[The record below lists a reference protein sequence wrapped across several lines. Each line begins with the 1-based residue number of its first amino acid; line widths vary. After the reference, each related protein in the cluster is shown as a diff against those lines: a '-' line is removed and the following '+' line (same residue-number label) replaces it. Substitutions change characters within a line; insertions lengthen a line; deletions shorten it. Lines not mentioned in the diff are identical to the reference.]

1 MEKDLVKW
9 TPFREISRFRD
20 EMDRLWEDFLGP
32 RRQILRPGGEEW
44 IPAVDISDTADEVT
58 VKVELPGMESKDI
71 SVSLIGDVLTIRGE
85 KKAEKEKK
93 GETFLLTERS
103 YGSFIR
109 SLRLPAEVEADKI
122 EAIYKQGVLTIIC
135 SKKEQVKP
143 RLIQIKAE

>member
-9 TPFREISRFRD
+9 APFREMSRLRD
-20 EMDRLWEDFLGP
+20 EMDRLWDDICGP
-32 RRQILRPGGEEW
+32 RRISRAGGEQC

-71 SVSLIGDVLTIRGE
+71 RIFLIGDVLTIKGE

-93 GETFLLTERS
+93 GETFFLTERN

-109 SLRLPAEVEADKI
+109 SLRLPAEVEADKT
-122 EAIYKQGVLTIIC
+122 EAIYKHGVLTIIC
-135 SKKEQVKP
+135 PKKEQFKP
-143 RLIQIKAE
+143 RLIEIKA

>member
-9 TPFREISRFRD
+9 APFREVSRLRD
-20 EMDRLWEDFLGP
+20 EMDRLWEDIFRP
-32 RRQILRPGGEEW
+32 QRILRPGGDEW

-58 VKVELPGMESKDI
+58 VMVELPGMESKDI
-71 SVSLIGDVLTIRGE
+71 SISLIGDVLIIRGE
-85 KKAEKEKK
+85 KKAEKERQ

-103 YGSFIR
+103 YGSFVR

-135 SKKEQVKP
+135 PKKDQVKP
-143 RLIQIKAE
+143 RIIKIKAE

>member
-9 TPFREISRFRD
+9 APFREISRLRD
-20 EMDRLWEDFLGP
+20 EMDRLWEDIFSP
-32 RRQILRPGGEEW
+32 QRILRTGSEEW

-71 SVSLIGDVLTIRGE
+71 RISLIGDVLTIQGE
-85 KKAEKEKK
+85 KKSEKEKK
-93 GETFLLTERS
+93 GETFFLAERS

-122 EAIYKQGVLTIIC
+122 EAIYKHGVLTIIC
-135 SKKEQVKP
+135 PKKEQVKP
-143 RLIQIKAE
+143 RLIEIKA

>member
-9 TPFREISRFRD
+9 APFREISRLRD

-32 RRQILRPGGEEW
+32 RRRILRPGGEEW
-44 IPAVDISDTADEVT
+44 IPAVDISDTAAEVT
-58 VKVELPGMESKDI
+58 VKVELPGLESKDI
-71 SVSLIGDVLTIRGE
+71 SVSLIGDVVTIRGE

-135 SKKEQVKP
+135 PKKEQVKP
-143 RLIQIKAE
+143 RLIEIKAE